1 MTPTATVAGPLTA
14 AEFVARHGHESG
26 VELVDG
32 YLRRL
37 PMPGGRHGEVCV
49 NATLLIGAF
58 VKSRGLGRVM
68 SNDTFVRTTTDPD
81 TYRGADVLFLSY
93 ARLPADQPVPRGPIE
108 VAPDL
113 VVEVKSPTDRRG
125 EIRTKVGE
133 YETVGVDV
141 VVVLDP
147 DLGVATVYRGE
158 ELPQRFS
165 TGDEFTLPDV
175 LPGLAVPDARF
186 FE

>member
-1 MTPTATVAGPLTA
+1 MTTTTPAAGPMTA
-14 AEFVARHGHESG
+14 AEFVVRHGHESG
-26 VELVDG
+26 VELVRG
-32 YLRRL
+32 YVRRM

-49 NATLLIGAF
+49 NATLVIGEF

-81 TYRGADVLFLSY
+81 TYRGADVLFLSH
-93 ARLPADQPVPRGPIE
+93 RRWPADRPVPDGPLE
-108 VAPDL
+108 VPPEL
-113 VVEVKSPTDRRG
+113 VVEVKSPSDRRG

-133 YETVGVDV
+133 YESVGVDV

-147 DLGVATVYRGE
+147 DLAVATVYRGE
-158 ELPQRFS
+158 ELPQRFHN
-165 TGDEFTLPDV
+165 GDEFTLPDV
-175 LPGLAVPDARF
+175 LPGFAVPVARF